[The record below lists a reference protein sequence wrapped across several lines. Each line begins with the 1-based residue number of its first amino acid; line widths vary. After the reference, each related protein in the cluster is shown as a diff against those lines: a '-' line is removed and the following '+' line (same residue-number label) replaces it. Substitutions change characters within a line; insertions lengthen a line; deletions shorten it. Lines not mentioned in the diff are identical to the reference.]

1 MSTASKAFSIAL
13 LFGTAI
19 ALAAVYQ
26 PCSEQPICVSV
37 TTSPQGIK
45 HEEKIL
51 LKAALNGRG
60 VSHGEVRLDFIPT
73 NSENWGS
80 SSSNWPSVKGY
91 TDTEGVFI
99 STGPQFPPGEY
110 MITALVSKAG
120 CADGKSVCFLRVPE
134 SRQDR
139 RLLKA
144 PISIS
149 SSNRPGG

>member
-1 MSTASKAFSIAL
+1 MRTASEAFSIVL
-13 LFGTAI
+13 LVGTAI
-19 ALAAVYQ
+19 ALAVVYQ
-26 PCSEQPICVSV
+26 PCSEQSICVSV
-37 TTSPQGIK
+37 TTSPQSMK
-45 HEEKIL
+45 SEEKL
-51 LKAALNGRG
+51 LLNAALNGRG

-73 NSENWGS
+73 NPSNWGS
-80 SSSNWPSVKGY
+80 SSSNWPTVKGY

-99 STGPQFPPGEY
+99 STGPQLPPGEY
-110 MITALVSKAG
+110 MITALVSKGG
-120 CADGKSVCFLRVPE
+120 CTDGKTVCFLRVPE